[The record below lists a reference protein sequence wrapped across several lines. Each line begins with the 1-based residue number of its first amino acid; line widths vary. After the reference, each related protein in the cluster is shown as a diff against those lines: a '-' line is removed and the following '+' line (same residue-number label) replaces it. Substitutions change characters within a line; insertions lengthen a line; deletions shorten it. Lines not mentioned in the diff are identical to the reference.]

1 MLSVKGCATAQTTRM
16 LAQKQPHIK
25 RVRNSSLVEWLCAE
39 NVTGLSIQPKLGL
52 LEVRNEKLE
61 VRRGNRMIQSY
72 RQLRVYERSYALAV
86 QLYHETK
93 KLPEEERFG
102 LISQIKRA
110 ATSIPLNIA
119 EGYGKKQSTA
129 EFKRY
134 LLMSLGSCNE
144 MQVLL
149 DLCKDLNYISEEKH
163 TQYYNEY
170 DEIGRMLN
178 VMVSRW
184 K

>member
-1 MLSVKGCATAQTTRM
+1 
-16 LAQKQPHIK
+16 
-25 RVRNSSLVEWLCAE
+25 
-39 NVTGLSIQPKLGL
+39 
-52 LEVRNEKLE
+52 
-61 VRRGNRMIQSY
+61 MIQSY
-72 RQLRVYERSYALAV
+72 KELRVYERSYAMAV
-86 QLYHETK
+86 KMYCETK
-93 KLPEEERFG
+93 RLPEEERFG

-119 EGYGKKQSTA
+119 EGYGKKQSAA

-149 DLCKDLNYISEEKH
+149 DLCKDMNYISEEKH
-163 TQYYNEY
+163 LQYYNEY